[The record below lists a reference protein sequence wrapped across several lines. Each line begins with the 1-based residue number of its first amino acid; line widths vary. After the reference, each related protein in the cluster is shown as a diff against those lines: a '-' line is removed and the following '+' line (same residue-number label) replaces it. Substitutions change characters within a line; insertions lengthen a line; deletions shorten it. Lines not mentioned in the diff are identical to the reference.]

1 LQEGGS
7 LNFLKP
13 ANIKE
18 ETSFSWWIETFRDPV
33 REHRI

>member
-1 LQEGGS
+1 VKSKENEVLQEGGS

-18 ETSFSWWIETFRDPV
+18 ETSFS
-33 REHRI
+33 